1 MLIFNLKTNQLLLK
15 MAMSAEDQI
24 TNLMDLFIMKI
35 EFQQFGII
43 FINLPFD
50 IGEYH
55 DGVVKIAICYHLLH
69 IYFGQSYFP
78 KL

>member
-43 FINLPFD
+43 SLYKSPF
-50 IGEYH
+50 
-55 DGVVKIAICYHLLH
+55 
-69 IYFGQSYFP
+69 
-78 KL
+78 